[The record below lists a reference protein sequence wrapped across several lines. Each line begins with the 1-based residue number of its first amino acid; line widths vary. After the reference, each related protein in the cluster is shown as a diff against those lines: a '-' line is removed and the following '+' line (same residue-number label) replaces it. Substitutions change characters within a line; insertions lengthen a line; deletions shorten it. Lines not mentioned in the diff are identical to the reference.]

1 MKRSVYMLAI
11 SLATAATGCA
21 SSTAMV
27 NGQAVPRLS
36 LAFTGRPYSVKHLRA
51 HPEPRGPSSG
61 LSDDGGHIT
70 GLVCGLDILLDVKH
84 AGDRVRLEGFI
95 DSQLSA
101 NLEVRDVEG
110 ERVITGNLGASAG
123 VAAVELHISQAGLR
137 GRVGQRAFLME
148 IDGDRYVGKLRI
160 NDTRIADATIEGREE
175 FWKMPAA
182 DQAAVLPAL
191 LTCFGGRIENDVR
204 NPLVV
209 KFGGEAGAEAPQTS
223 TLYLTPTGF

>member
-1 MKRSVYMLAI
+1 MKRSVYMLAVG
-11 SLATAATGCA
+11 LVAASGCA
-21 SSTAMV
+21 PTTAIV
-27 NGQAVPRLS
+27 NGKEVPRLS
-36 LAFTGRPYSVKHLRA
+36 LSFTGRPYSVKHMRA
-51 HPEPRGPSSG
+51 HPDPRGPSSG
-61 LSDDGGHIT
+61 LTDDGGHVT
-70 GLVCGLDILLDVKH
+70 GIICGLDLLLDVKH

-95 DSQLSA
+95 DNALSA
-101 NLEVRDVEG
+101 NLEIRDVEG

-123 VAAVELHISQAGLR
+123 VAAVELHLSQSGLR

-160 NDTRIADATIEGREE
+160 NDTRIADATIEGREAL
-175 FWKMPAA
+175 WSMPAA

-209 KFGGEAGAEAPQTS
+209 KFGGEAGAEPPQTS

>member
-1 MKRSVYMLAI
+1 MKRFVYMAVLAA
-11 SLATAATGCA
+11 ATAGCA
-21 SSTAMV
+21 PTTAIV
-27 NGQAVPRLS
+27 NGKEVPRLS
-36 LAFTGRPYSVKHLRA
+36 LAFTGRPFSVKHLRA

-61 LSDDGGHIT
+61 LKDDGGHVT
-70 GLVCGLDILLDVKH
+70 GIICGLDVLLDVKH
-84 AGDRVRLEGFI
+84 MGDRVRLEGFI
-95 DSQLSA
+95 DNTLSA

-123 VAAVELHISQAGLR
+123 VAAVELHLSQAGLR

-160 NDTRIADATIEGREE
+160 NDTRIADATVEGREAL
-175 FWKMPAA
+175 WAMPAA
-182 DQAAVLPAL
+182 DMAAVLPAL
-191 LTCFGGRIENDVR
+191 LTCYGGRIENDVR

-209 KFGGEAGAEAPQTS
+209 KIGGEAGAEPPQTS